1 MQIFLKN
8 HRQFE
13 WKSKTVTM
21 HCYDKKIP
29 GKSPKV
35 SKKDL
40 SFHLKTPEVMK
51 LKKGNNKILAEIDYE
66 RIREREKRWNLF
78 LTRILKLINFSQ
90 TDQEKF
96 EKTQVKN
103 IKNDRSVT
111 STDSTNI
118 QKITGEHDIQLFQ

>member
-1 MQIFLKN
+1 
-8 HRQFE
+8 
-13 WKSKTVTM
+13 
-21 HCYDKKIP
+21 
-29 GKSPKV
+29 
-35 SKKDL
+35 
-40 SFHLKTPEVMK
+40 MK

-66 RIREREKRWNLF
+66 RIREREKRWNPF